1 MSLLSDTPDLT
12 HQLLVETARP
22 ELGVSD
28 KRYIQN
34 VQGRGVGRFT
44 LHKKNRQL
52 NKPEFLYQCITVVVV
67 LFAVRTSNNIRFGY
81 Q

>member
-1 MSLLSDTPDLT
+1 MSLLSDIPDLT

-34 VQGRGVGRFT
+34 VQGRCVGRFT

-52 NKPEFLYQCITVVVV
+52 NKPEFL
-67 LFAVRTSNNIRFGY
+67 
-81 Q
+81 